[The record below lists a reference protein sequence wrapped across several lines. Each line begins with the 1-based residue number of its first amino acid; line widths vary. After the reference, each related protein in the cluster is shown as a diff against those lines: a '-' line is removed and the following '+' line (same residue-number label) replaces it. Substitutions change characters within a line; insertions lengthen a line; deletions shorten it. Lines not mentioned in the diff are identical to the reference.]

1 MDHKPEPQLCQ
12 AFQDTLKAK
21 AYEWLRQHLHERR
34 KGKIIKLASF
44 LGIDYKANKQYL
56 WQISSDF
63 KTDVRNRQGLKPPS
77 FHNWL
82 GSIVALEGLSR
93 EEAVRKSWIP
103 TKAKNHYLLWKD
115 PRGLGRLE
123 WFPNGTVKV
132 WVRKPVSDV
141 KKLQLLANAF
151 FNTYLVTDIKV
162 FTEWAKTLEQTGED
176 CAVHVGFDVPYFK
189 IDLFEES
196 NGITIVGG
204 DKSHRDC
211 IEARLRVPEWARE
224 YREKADFVMQDYKR
238 IIEQLSKPLQESSP
252 SQDQSKLAPRPMPD
266 DHRMCV

>member
-1 MDHKPEPQLCQ
+1 MADKPESQLYQ
-12 AFQDTLKAK
+12 GFRDTLKAK
-21 AYEWLRQHLHERR
+21 AYEWLRQHLDERH

-44 LGIDYKANKQYL
+44 LGIDYKTNKLYL

-63 KTDVRNRQGLKPPS
+63 KTDVRNRQGLKPPNW
-77 FHNWL
+77 HNWL
-82 GSIVALEGLSR
+82 GRIKTLEGLSR
-93 EEAVRKSWIP
+93 EEAVKKDWVQ

-123 WFPNGTVKV
+123 WHVDGTVKV

-141 KKLQLLANAF
+141 KKLQLLANGF
-151 FNTYLVTDIKV
+151 FNTYLVSDIKV
-162 FTEWAKTLEQTGED
+162 FTEWAKTLRQTGED

-204 DKSHRDC
+204 DKTHRDC
-211 IEARLRVPEWARE
+211 VEARLRVPEWSRE
-224 YREKADFVMQDYKR
+224 YREKADFVIQGYKTL
-238 IIEQLSKPLQESSP
+238 IEQLSKPLQDL
-252 SQDQSKLAPRPMPD
+252 SQPKPLTDQGRSM
-266 DHRMCV
+266 VV